1 MTLKLSKRT
10 QRIPP
15 FMVMEV
21 LRAANE
27 ISATRD
33 DIIRLEA
40 GQPSTGAPRAVIEAA
55 KAAMDSDKLGYT
67 DALGTAALR
76 ARIARHY
83 RDYYG
88 LEIPERRIIVT
99 MGASGAFL
107 LAFTAAFDIGD
118 RVALADPSYPGYRNI
133 LHALGVEPVILPSGP
148 STRFQPSVA
157 LLDDVAGPID
167 GLIVAS
173 PSNPTGTMLDGPMLA
188 VLARACDERGIRL
201 ISDEIY
207 HGITYQDDAVS
218 VLSFSQ
224 DAIVINS
231 FSKYFSMTGWRIG
244 WMIVPEDM
252 LRGVECVAQ
261 NMFISPSA
269 LAQSGAI
276 AAFECRDE
284 LDANVARYARNRAL
298 LLDELPAARID
309 KFAPA
314 DGAFYI
320 YADVSAFTDDSPEFC
335 RRMLAE
341 TGIAATPGVDFDQTN
356 GNSYIRLSFAGAV
369 DDIRQV
375 ARRLGDWLK

>member
-341 TGIAATPGVDFDQTN
+341 CGIAATPGVDFDQTN